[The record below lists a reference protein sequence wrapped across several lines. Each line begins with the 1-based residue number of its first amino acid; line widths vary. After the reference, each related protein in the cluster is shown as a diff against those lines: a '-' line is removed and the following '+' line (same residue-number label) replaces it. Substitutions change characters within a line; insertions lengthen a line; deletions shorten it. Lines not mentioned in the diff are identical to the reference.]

1 LSRAVCRIAT
11 GKALLASLA
20 IWFAAAAVIY
30 TKPLGIAQLQEI
42 TGGPTI
48 LDMTFTTSP
57 DQVYAVLDSLGDAG
71 RLFDLTHIVP
81 LDLIFPCTYALFL
94 SIAISWSLA
103 QWLPEES
110 PWIGMNLLPVI
121 AGTADYCEN
130 IGVITLLLTYPA
142 RLDPVAF
149 FTSIMYVIKFAFS
162 AFSFMA
168 LCAALVVW
176 AVIVLK
182 DRCIRSSAA

>member
-1 LSRAVCRIAT
+1 LSCAVCRIAT

-20 IWFAAAAVIY
+20 IWLAAAAVIY

-42 TGGPTI
+42 TGGPTV
-48 LDMTFTTSP
+48 LDMTFTSP
-57 DQVYAVLDSLGDAG
+57 EQVYAVLDALGDAG

-94 SIAISWSLA
+94 SIAISWSLTR
-103 QWLPEES
+103 WLPADS

-142 RLDPVAF
+142 RLDPVAL

-162 AFSFMA
+162 AFSFVA
-168 LCAALVVW
+168 LFAALVVW